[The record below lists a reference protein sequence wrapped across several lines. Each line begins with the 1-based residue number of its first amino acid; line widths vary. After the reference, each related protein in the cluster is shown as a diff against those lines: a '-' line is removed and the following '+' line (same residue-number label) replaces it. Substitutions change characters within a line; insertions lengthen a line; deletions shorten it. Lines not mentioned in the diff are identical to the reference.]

1 MAYQIEYAY
10 TCHMGKVR
18 ANNEDNFWCCGKSLP
33 AENQGAE
40 GVYSEI
46 VSGSKIPALAVFDG
60 MGGESCGEMAA
71 FLASEEF
78 GKYYNAHKRVLRD
91 MPENFIEG
99 VCKNMNDAVC
109 RYGTENHI
117 QSMGST
123 MAMALFTPESMF
135 ICNLGDSRVYF
146 SSGEQFQQLST
157 DHVLG
162 RSLIGKA
169 PLTQYLGMPEEQQ
182 VLEPFVTEIENNSLS
197 ETVQNLLEQA
207 LQKGGRDNVT
217 IVLCEVQKQES
228 GRRLR
233 TWLKG
238 LKDKNEG

>member
-1 MAYQIEYAY
+1 MEDSKAGGAISSAGRRLGRDLPGPPAAQQDAAGRCAAGFCSCKMGQIRVQRPQW
-10 TCHMGKVR
+10 THCSR
-18 ANNEDNFWCCGKSLP
+18 STFGKSKP
-33 AENQGAE
+33 
-40 GVYSEI
+40 
-46 VSGSKIPALAVFDG
+46 
-60 MGGESCGEMAA
+60 
-71 FLASEEF
+71 
-78 GKYYNAHKRVLRD
+78 VLSR
-91 MPENFIEG
+91 
-99 VCKNMNDAVC
+99 
-109 RYGTENHI
+109 
-117 QSMGST
+117 T

-146 SSGEQFQQLST
+146 SDGEQFHQLST

-182 VLEPFVTEIENNSLS
+182 VLEPFVTEIEHKEGYRYLLCSDGVTDMLSDQEIREILSQNNSLS